1 MSSDMEGLSKAEEEL
16 HNLQLK
22 YQQREVSQPES
33 DTLEEI
39 EVSKLKE
46 EVEVLRLDITS
57 TFVTLCCSKNSRQ
70 LTEYL
75 EIEIVH

>member
-22 YQQREVSQPES
+22 YQQREVSQPVT
-33 DTLEEI
+33 DALEEI

-46 EVEVLRLDITS
+46 EVEVLR
-57 TFVTLCCSKNSRQ
+57 
-70 LTEYL
+70 
-75 EIEIVH
+75 